1 MQGERINFLWLNLA
15 EDHLVGN
22 ESFSN
27 YLSHWMFWR
36 EEKIRVI
43 AEDIWLPSDL
53 DSEVSEW
60 LVKESDMKSS
70 VNFVF

>member
-1 MQGERINFLWLNLA
+1 
-15 EDHLVGN
+15 
-22 ESFSN
+22 
-27 YLSHWMFWR
+27 MFWR

-60 LVKESDMKSS
+60 LVKESDMKSP